1 MLKMDFLVSGFSEHC
16 QLFLVDNS
24 NTQCN
29 ITNTFLKKFFILCTK
44 VISSDFFKAN
54 LRGKISQ
61 SAKLN

>member
-29 ITNTFLKKFFILCTK
+29 ITNTFLKKLIILCTK

-54 LRGKISQ
+54 L
-61 SAKLN
+61 